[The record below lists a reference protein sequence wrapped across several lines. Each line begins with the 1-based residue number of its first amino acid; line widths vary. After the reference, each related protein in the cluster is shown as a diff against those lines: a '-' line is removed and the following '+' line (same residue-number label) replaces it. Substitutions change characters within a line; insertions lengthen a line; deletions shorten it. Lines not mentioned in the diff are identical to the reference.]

1 MRRFSFPFIFVFF
14 LAVTVDATVGP
25 ATLAPSVDT
34 IPYHKVDLAGNLID
48 SSGAGTQFV
57 NFSSN
62 YPASLNGNNI
72 LVTDAA
78 GDTVALRMRLDSALN
93 IRTAQL
99 NDTAHATF

>member
-1 MRRFSFPFIFVFF
+1 MRFVINGCRACMRIGAILSIFVFSPAVMAVPPP
-14 LAVTVDATVGP
+14 LAN
-25 ATLAPSVDT
+25 LAPSVDT
-34 IPYHKVDLAGNLID
+34 VPYHKVNLASDLID

-62 YPASLNGNNI
+62 YPASLSGNNI

-93 IRTAQL
+93 IR
-99 NDTAHATF
+99 